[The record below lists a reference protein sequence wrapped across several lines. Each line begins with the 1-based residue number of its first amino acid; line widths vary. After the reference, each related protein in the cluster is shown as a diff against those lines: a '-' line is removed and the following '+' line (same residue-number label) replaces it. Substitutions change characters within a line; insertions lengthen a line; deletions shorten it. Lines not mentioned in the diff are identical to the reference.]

1 MKRFFTSVVFIGCS
15 LLLWNCK
22 DNDDN
27 KEFKERDRQEVYNKD
42 ISDIET
48 FLKSNSLT
56 VLENEIKFD
65 SVSFESSNSIWKQ
78 GEYSLN
84 SIMVKNLPYSTNQA
98 TGRIEE
104 VNDNVEYKIY
114 YLILNEGGG
123 KKPSLYDNI
132 FSAYTGYNLN
142 RSVFDNAPYGNWSG
156 YPANGSALE
165 TITGYRQI
173 LEHIKTASG
182 VIENEDG
189 TYTYDN
195 PGRVLVFLPSG
206 LGYFSTSK
214 GSIAAYA
221 PIIFDIKSI
230 AFKEVDHDNDGILTK
245 YEDINENGNLW
256 DDDTDGDGKANFLDL
271 DDDGDGY
278 TTREEITYTVQ
289 ENGETVKKIYEFD
302 KIPSCQGGSVKKHLD
317 KSCH

>member
-1 MKRFFTSVVFIGCS
+1 MKRFFTSVIFISCS

-27 KEFKERDRQEVYNKD
+27 KEVKERDRQEVYNKD

-48 FLKSNSLT
+48 FLKSNSVA
-56 VLENEIKFD
+56 VLESGVKFD
-65 SVSFESSNSIWKQ
+65 SVAFESSNSIWKQ
-78 GEYSLN
+78 SEYPLQ
-84 SIMVKNLPYSTNQA
+84 SITVKNLPYATNTK
-98 TGRIEE
+98 TGKIAE
-104 VNDNVEYKIY
+104 VTDNVEYKVY
-114 YLILNEGGG
+114 YLVLNEGGG
-123 KKPSLYDNI
+123 TIPSVHDNI
-132 FSAYTGYNLN
+132 FTEYTGYKLD
-142 RSVFDNAPYGNWSG
+142 RSVFDSYPFGFWSG
-156 YPANGSALE
+156 YPANNAAAE
-165 TITGYRQI
+165 TISGYRRI
-173 LEHIKTASG
+173 LEHMKMASG

-206 LGYFSTSK
+206 LGYFSSSK
-214 GSIAAYA
+214 GSISAYT

-230 AFKEVDHDNDGILTK
+230 ISKEVDHDNDGILSK
-245 YEDINENGNLW
+245 YEDVNGNGDLW
-256 DDDTDGDGKANFLDL
+256 DDDTDGDGKPNFLDV

-302 KIPSCQGGSVKKHLD
+302 KIPNCQGGSVKKHLD